1 MAQSTSGTRPGADA
15 EGFRAAM
22 GRFVT
27 GVAVVTTEAE
37 GSRYGMTVNS
47 LTSVSLNPL
56 TLLVCLAK
64 GSLTAEA
71 VLARGRFL
79 VNLLEASQERISRQ
93 FVAKVE
99 DRFRGVPLEPRADG
113 LPAIAG
119 ALGRMVC
126 VVDTVQPV
134 GDHLIVFGRVEE
146 CDCRDGAP
154 LLYYRSGYRRL
165 AEDA

>member
-1 MAQSTSGTRPGADA
+1 MAQTGSRPEADV

-27 GVAVVTTEAE
+27 GVAVVTTEA
-37 GSRYGMTVNS
+37 GGTRYGMTINS
-47 LTSVSLNPL
+47 LTSVSLDPL

-93 FVAKVE
+93 FVAKID
-99 DRFRGVPLEPRADG
+99 DRFRDIALEPRADG

-119 ALGRMVC
+119 TLGRMACLVE
-126 VVDTVQPV
+126 TVQPV

-165 AEDA
+165 AEEAG